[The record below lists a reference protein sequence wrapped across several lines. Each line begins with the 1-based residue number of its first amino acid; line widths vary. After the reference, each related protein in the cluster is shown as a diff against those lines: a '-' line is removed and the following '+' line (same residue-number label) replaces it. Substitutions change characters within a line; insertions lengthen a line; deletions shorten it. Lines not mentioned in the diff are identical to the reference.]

1 MIAVRLSLFAT
12 TLLVA
17 ASCGSGDRRD
27 QWYGSDVGVGWGD
40 GAILSARL
48 DSAAVEA
55 GPEAGPEVA
64 SDAPGVTDSAADIA
78 SAADAGALADSASI
92 VDAPKD
98 GTD

>member
-12 TLLVA
+12 ALLVA

-40 GAILSARL
+40 GAILSRP
-48 DSAAVEA
+48 EA

-64 SDAPGVTDSAADIA
+64 SDAPAMTDSAADIA
-78 SAADAGALADSASI
+78 SVADAGALADSASI